1 MKILDKDKY
10 TKFLE
15 FFAINQWEASSQLSQ
30 DLFVI
35 YFTGGKKGG
44 FFLEIGACDGF
55 KLSNTLALERHSWKG
70 IVSEPNPTWHNKLI
84 NRKCIISKKAVFSK
98 SGLKLK
104 FESVEKH
111 PELSGLKQCLEKD
124 NNHELRN
131 NSNTIEVET
140 ISLNDLIEENASES
154 NIDYISIDTEGSEYE
169 ILKNFNFK
177 KYNVEIF
184 TVEHN
189 FIEKKRDLIFALMTS
204 HNYVRV
210 FTNISQ
216 WDDWY
221 IKKNNK
227 ILLSMMDN

>member
-1 MKILDKDKY
+1 MTQIKKNNYI
-10 TKFLE
+10 KFLE
-15 FFAINQWEASSQLSQ
+15 FFAINQWNAPSQLSQ

-35 YFTGGKKGG
+35 YFSGGKKDG

-55 KLSNTLALERHSWKG
+55 HLSNTLGLERYGWKG
-70 IVSEPNPTWHNKLI
+70 IISEPSSVWHNKI
-84 NRKCIISKKAVFSK
+84 KKRKCIISKKAVFSE

-104 FESVEKH
+104 FEEVKKY
-111 PELSGLKQCLEKD
+111 PELSGLKENLDKD
-124 NNHELRN
+124 NNHHLRN
-131 NSNTIEVET
+131 EANTVEVET
-140 ISLNDLIEENASES
+140 ISLNDLIGQNTSNK

-169 ILKNFNFK
+169 ILKNFDFK
-177 KYNVEIF
+177 KHNIEIF

-189 FIEKKRDLIFALMTS
+189 FVEKKRKAIFDLLS
-204 HNYVRV
+204 SNNYLRV

-227 ILLSMMDN
+227 ILLSMM

>member
-1 MKILDKDKY
+1 MTQIKKDNY
-10 TKFLE
+10 IKFLE
-15 FFAINQWEASSQLSQ
+15 FFAINQWNAPSQLSQ

-35 YFTGGKKGG
+35 YFSGGKKDG

-55 KLSNTLALERHSWKG
+55 YLSNTLGLERYGWKG
-70 IVSEPNPTWHNKLI
+70 IISEPSSVWYDKI
-84 NRKCIISKKAVFSK
+84 KKRKCIISKKAVFSE

-104 FESVEKH
+104 FEEVKKY
-111 PELSGLKQCLEKD
+111 PELSGLKENLDKD
-124 NNHELRN
+124 NNHHLRN
-131 NSNTIEVET
+131 EANTVEVET
-140 ISLNDLIEENASES
+140 ISLNDLIGQNTSNK

-169 ILKNFNFK
+169 ILKNFDFK
-177 KYNVEIF
+177 KYNIEIF

-189 FIEKKRDLIFALMTS
+189 FIEKKRKAIFNLLS
-204 HNYVRV
+204 SNNYLRV

-227 ILLSMMDN
+227 ILLSMM

>member
-1 MKILDKDKY
+1 MTQIKKDNY
-10 TKFLE
+10 IKFLE
-15 FFAINQWEASSQLSQ
+15 FFAINQWNAPSQLSQ

-35 YFTGGKKGG
+35 YFSGGKKDG

-55 KLSNTLALERHSWKG
+55 HLSNTLGLERYGWKG
-70 IVSEPNPTWHNKLI
+70 IISEPSSVWHNKI
-84 NRKCIISKKAVFSK
+84 KKRKCIISKKAVFSE

-104 FESVEKH
+104 FEEVKKY
-111 PELSGLKQCLEKD
+111 PELSGLKENLDKD
-124 NNHELRN
+124 NNHHLRN
-131 NSNTIEVET
+131 EANTIEVET
-140 ISLNDLIEENASES
+140 ISLNNLIEQNTSNK

-169 ILKNFNFK
+169 ILKNFDFK
-177 KYNVEIF
+177 KHNIEIF

-189 FIEKKRDLIFALMTS
+189 FVEKKRKAIFDLLS
-204 HNYVRV
+204 SNNYLRV

-227 ILLSMMDN
+227 ILLSMM

>member
-1 MKILDKDKY
+1 MTQIKKDNY
-10 TKFLE
+10 IKFLE
-15 FFAINQWEASSQLSQ
+15 FFAINQWNAPSQLSQ

-35 YFTGGKKGG
+35 YFSGGKKDG

-55 KLSNTLALERHSWKG
+55 HLSNTLGLERYGWKG
-70 IVSEPNPTWHNKLI
+70 IISEPSSVWHNKI
-84 NRKCIISKKAVFSK
+84 KKRKCIISKKAVFSE

-104 FESVEKH
+104 FEEVKKY
-111 PELSGLKQCLEKD
+111 PELSGLKENLDKD
-124 NNHELRN
+124 NNHHLRN
-131 NSNTIEVET
+131 EANTVEVET
-140 ISLNDLIEENASES
+140 ISLNDLIGQNTSNK

-169 ILKNFNFK
+169 ILKNFDFK
-177 KYNVEIF
+177 KHNIEIF

-189 FIEKKRDLIFALMTS
+189 FVEKKRKAIFDLLS
-204 HNYVRV
+204 SNNYLRV

-227 ILLSMMDN
+227 ILLSMM

>member
-1 MKILDKDKY
+1 M
-10 TKFLE
+10 
-15 FFAINQWEASSQLSQ
+15 
-30 DLFVI
+30 V
-35 YFTGGKKGG
+35 
-44 FFLEIGACDGF
+44 

-70 IVSEPNPTWHNKLI
+70 IVAEPNPTWHNKLI
-84 NRKCIISKKAVFSK
+84 NRKCIVSKKAVFSK

-104 FESVEKH
+104 FESVEKY

-124 NNHELRN
+124 NNHESRN

-169 ILKNFNFK
+169 ILKDFNFK

>member
-1 MKILDKDKY
+1 MTQIKKDNY
-10 TKFLE
+10 IKFLE
-15 FFAINQWEASSQLSQ
+15 FFAINQWNAPSQLSQ

-35 YFTGGKKGG
+35 YFSGGKKDG

-55 KLSNTLALERHSWKG
+55 HLSNTLGLERYGWKG
-70 IVSEPNPTWHNKLI
+70 IISEPSSVWHNKI
-84 NRKCIISKKAVFSK
+84 KKRKCIISKKAVFSE

-104 FESVEKH
+104 FEEVKKY
-111 PELSGLKQCLEKD
+111 PELSGLKENLDKD
-124 NNHELRN
+124 NNHHLRN
-131 NSNTIEVET
+131 EANTVEVET
-140 ISLNDLIEENASES
+140 ISLNDLIGQNTSNK

-169 ILKNFNFK
+169 ILKNFDFK
-177 KYNVEIF
+177 KHNIEIF

-189 FIEKKRDLIFALMTS
+189 FVEKKRKAIFDLLS
-204 HNYVRV
+204 SNNYLRV

-227 ILLSMMDN
+227 ILLSMI

>member
-1 MKILDKDKY
+1 MTQIKKDNY
-10 TKFLE
+10 IKFLE
-15 FFAINQWEASSQLSQ
+15 FFAINQWNAPSQLSQ

-35 YFTGGKKGG
+35 YFSGGKKDG

-55 KLSNTLALERHSWKG
+55 HLSNTLGLERYGWKG
-70 IVSEPNPTWHNKLI
+70 IISEPSSVWHNKI
-84 NRKCIISKKAVFSK
+84 KKRKCIISKKAVFSE

-104 FESVEKH
+104 FEEVKKY
-111 PELSGLKQCLEKD
+111 PELSGLKENLDKD
-124 NNHELRN
+124 NNHHLRN
-131 NSNTIEVET
+131 EANTVEVET
-140 ISLNDLIEENASES
+140 ISLNDLIGQNTSNK

-169 ILKNFNFK
+169 ILKNFDFK

-189 FIEKKRDLIFALMTS
+189 FVEKKRKAIFDLLS
-204 HNYVRV
+204 SNNYLRV

>member
-1 MKILDKDKY
+1 MIIFEKDKY
-10 TKFLE
+10 IKFLE

-35 YFTGGKKGG
+35 YFTGGKKDG
-44 FFLEIGACDGF
+44 FFLEIGACNGF
-55 KLSNTLALERHSWKG
+55 KLSNSLVLEKHGWKG
-70 IVSEPNPTWHNKLI
+70 IVSEPNPIWHNKLI

-104 FESVEKH
+104 FKSVEKY
-111 PELSGLKQCLEKD
+111 PELSGLEQYLEKD
-124 NNHELRN
+124 NNYEFRN
-131 NSNTIEVET
+131 NANTNEVET
-140 ISLNDLIEENASES
+140 ISLNDLIEENASEN

-177 KYNVEIF
+177 KYNVEII

-189 FIEKKRDLIFALMTS
+189 FVEKKRDLIFDLITS
-204 HNYVRV
+204 HNYIRV
-210 FTNISQ
+210 FTNISR

>member
-1 MKILDKDKY
+1 MTQIKKNNYI
-10 TKFLE
+10 KFLE
-15 FFAINQWEASSQLSQ
+15 FFAINQWNAPSQLSQ

-35 YFTGGKKGG
+35 YFSGGKKDG

-55 KLSNTLALERHSWKG
+55 HLSNTLGLERYGWKG
-70 IVSEPNPTWHNKLI
+70 IISEPSSVWHNKI
-84 NRKCIISKKAVFSK
+84 KKRKCIISKKAVFSE

-104 FESVEKH
+104 FEEVKKY
-111 PELSGLKQCLEKD
+111 PELSGLKENLDKD
-124 NNHELRN
+124 NNHHLRN
-131 NSNTIEVET
+131 EANTVEVET
-140 ISLNDLIEENASES
+140 ISLNDLIGQNTSNK

-169 ILKNFNFK
+169 ILKNFDFK
-177 KYNVEIF
+177 KHNIEIF

-189 FIEKKRDLIFALMTS
+189 FVEKKRKAIFDLLS
-204 HNYVRV
+204 SNNYLRV

-227 ILLSMMDN
+227 ILLSMI

>member
-1 MKILDKDKY
+1 MTQIKKDNY
-10 TKFLE
+10 IKFLE
-15 FFAINQWEASSQLSQ
+15 FFAINQWNAPSQLSQ

-35 YFTGGKKGG
+35 YFSGGKKDG

-55 KLSNTLALERHSWKG
+55 HLSNTLGLERYGWKG
-70 IVSEPNPTWHNKLI
+70 IISEPSSVWHNKI
-84 NRKCIISKKAVFSK
+84 KKRKCIISKKAVFSE

-104 FESVEKH
+104 FEEIKKY
-111 PELSGLKQCLEKD
+111 PELSGLKENLDKD
-124 NNHELRN
+124 NNHHLRN
-131 NSNTIEVET
+131 EANTVEVET
-140 ISLNDLIEENASES
+140 ISLNDLIGQNTSNK

-169 ILKNFNFK
+169 ILKNFDFK
-177 KYNVEIF
+177 KHNIEIF

-189 FIEKKRDLIFALMTS
+189 FVEKKRKAIFDLLS
-204 HNYVRV
+204 SNNYLRV

-227 ILLSMMDN
+227 ILLSMM

>member
-1 MKILDKDKY
+1 MIFEKDKY
-10 TKFLE
+10 IKFLE
-15 FFAINQWEASSQLSQ
+15 FFATNRSETSSQLSQ

-35 YFTGGKKGG
+35 YFTGGKKDG
-44 FFLEIGACDGF
+44 FFLEIGACNGF
-55 KLSNTLALERHSWKG
+55 KLSNSLVLEKHGWKG
-70 IVSEPNPTWHNKLI
+70 IVSEPNPIWHNKLI

-104 FESVEKH
+104 FKSVEKY
-111 PELSGLKQCLEKD
+111 PELSGLEQYLEKD
-124 NNHELRN
+124 NNYEFRN
-131 NSNTIEVET
+131 NANTNEVET
-140 ISLNDLIEENASES
+140 ISLNDLIEENASEN

-177 KYNVEIF
+177 KYNVEII

-189 FIEKKRDLIFALMTS
+189 FVEKKRDLIFDLITS
-204 HNYVRV
+204 HNYIRV
-210 FTNISQ
+210 FTNISR

>member
-1 MKILDKDKY
+1 MTQIKKDNY
-10 TKFLE
+10 IKFLE
-15 FFAINQWEASSQLSQ
+15 FFAINQWNAPSQLSQ

-35 YFTGGKKGG
+35 YFSGGKKDG

-55 KLSNTLALERHSWKG
+55 HLSNTLGLERYGWKG
-70 IVSEPNPTWHNKLI
+70 IISEPSSVWHNKI
-84 NRKCIISKKAVFSK
+84 KKRKCIISKKAVFSE

-104 FESVEKH
+104 FEEVKKY
-111 PELSGLKQCLEKD
+111 PELSGLKENLDKD
-124 NNHELRN
+124 NNHHLRN
-131 NSNTIEVET
+131 EANTVEVET
-140 ISLNDLIEENASES
+140 ISLNDLIGQNTSNK

-169 ILKNFNFK
+169 ILKNFDFK
-177 KYNVEIF
+177 KHNIEIF

-189 FIEKKRDLIFALMTS
+189 FVEKKRKAIFDLLS
-204 HNYVRV
+204 SNNYLRV

>member
-1 MKILDKDKY
+1 MIIFEKDKY
-10 TKFLE
+10 IKFLE

-35 YFTGGKKGG
+35 YFTGGKKDG
-44 FFLEIGACDGF
+44 FFLEIGACNGF
-55 KLSNTLALERHSWKG
+55 KLSNSLVLEKHGWKG
-70 IVSEPNPTWHNKLI
+70 IVSEPNPIWHNKLI

-104 FESVEKH
+104 FKSVEKY
-111 PELSGLKQCLEKD
+111 PELSGLEQYLEKD
-124 NNHELRN
+124 NNYEFRN
-131 NSNTIEVET
+131 NANTNEVET
-140 ISLNDLIEENASES
+140 ISLNDLIEENASEN

-177 KYNVEIF
+177 KYNVEII

-189 FIEKKRDLIFALMTS
+189 FVEKKRDLIFDLITS

-227 ILLSMMDN
+227 ILLSMMNN